1 VSGQQDAAGTS
12 ETPTVIRGACI
23 LLMITGFA
31 SVMFSVPVILDAA
44 GARCQLSRS
53 YIDQANKDKKEW
65 NNVDTGGKKPKDVP
79 CADAVALAKQIPRH
93 EKGNGKIPVPSESA
107 LSTQNFLAAVMGAGQ
122 AISGFYL
129 IRSLGRWARNA
140 AIGFSGIS
148 LILQVL
154 GVLSLGAFVFVA
166 YALVFS
172 AASREVWPR
181 EGPPRD

>member
-1 VSGQQDAAGTS
+1 MVTGMASLLFSIPVVMDPSAAQCHLTRTWIDDANT
-12 ETPTVIRGACI
+12 
-23 LLMITGFA
+23 
-31 SVMFSVPVILDAA
+31 
-44 GARCQLSRS
+44 
-53 YIDQANKDKKEW
+53 DKKDW
-65 NNVDTGGKKPKDVP
+65 NNVDTGGQKPKAVP
-79 CADAVALAKQIPRH
+79 CADAVRLAQQIPRN
-93 EKGNGKIPVPSESA
+93 EKDTKKIPVPSESA
-107 LSTQNFLAAVMGAGQ
+107 LSTQNFVAAVMGAGQ
-122 AISGFYL
+122 AIAGFYL

-181 EGPPRD
+181 EGPQRG